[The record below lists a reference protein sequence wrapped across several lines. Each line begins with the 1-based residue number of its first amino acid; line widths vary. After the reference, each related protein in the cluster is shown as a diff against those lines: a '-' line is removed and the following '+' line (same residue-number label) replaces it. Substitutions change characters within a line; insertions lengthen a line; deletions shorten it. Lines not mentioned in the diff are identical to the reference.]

1 MKRHFLLS
9 FMGFALLSYSQT
21 FNNQRISNEFK
32 TNFNSYLGAY
42 LLPFTD
48 GFGAANGML
57 WQVPHKANAKFNINI
72 STFVAGSLLPDTY
85 KSFNFNQ
92 LNRVN
97 FELKNPTD
105 NILPTLIGG
114 ESTNVMRYFVTD
126 DSGNRIYDPI
136 VNDFVTVDVEALPGL
151 DIPTAI
157 VPTAG
162 VQLGLWVPFN
172 TGVAL
177 RYLPTV
183 NFGNGEMGL
192 FGIGVMHD
200 VAGWFNLPLEIKV
213 GYNHQSLKL
222 IVDNPIKENPN
233 PNQFSF
239 KSTSNAFDLTI
250 GKYFYIIKPYF
261 QISRISYSNELLLS
275 GKFSY
280 EFEEYSGVPPTTIN
294 QIKFEIEDPVDI
306 RSSNTMI
313 NYGFGLFIDL
323 GIFYIQ
329 GQYMFGSFTNAG
341 VAAGVK
347 IGF

>member
-1 MKRHFLLS
+1 MKKYFILLMAVYSHQS
-9 FMGFALLSYSQT
+9 FCQT
-21 FNNQRISNEFK
+21 FDNQRIANEFK

-57 WQVPHKANAKFNINI
+57 WQVPHKSGAKFNINL
-72 STFVAGSLLPDTY
+72 STFVAGSLLPASY
-85 KSFNFNQ
+85 NSFDFND
-92 LNRVN
+92 LTKVN
-97 FELKNPTD
+97 FELKNPSD
-105 NILPTLIGG
+105 NILPTLLGG
-114 ESTNVMRYFVTD
+114 ESTNVMRYFITD
-126 DSGNRIYDPI
+126 DDGNRIYDPV
-136 VNDFVTVDVEALPGL
+136 VNDFVSVDVEALPGL
-151 DIPTAI
+151 NIPTAV

-162 VQLGLWVPFN
+162 VQLGLWLPFS
-172 TGVAL
+172 TGVAF
-177 RYLPTV
+177 RYLPTTR
-183 NFGNGEMGL
+183 FGSGELGQ
-192 FGIGVMHD
+192 FGIGIMHD
-200 VAGWFNLPLEIKV
+200 VARWFNLPLEIKL
-213 GYNHQSLKL
+213 GFNHQSLKL
-222 IVDNPIKENPN
+222 TVDNPIEDNPN

-275 GKFSY
+275 GKFNY
-280 EFEEYSGVPPTTIN
+280 EFDEFPGIPPSTAN
-294 QIKFEIEDPVDI
+294 QIKFEIEDPIDI
-306 RSSNTMI
+306 KSSNSMI
-313 NYGFGLFIDL
+313 NYGFGLFINL